1 MTEIWA
7 LRFTRIPATVPVSF
21 VRINRIAGAV
31 LLVIELGAVK
41 NEELG
46 FRSKVGNIGDARALE
61 IAFGA
66 YGHNARVKGITLA
79 RERVDRVGHQ
89 TKGRLAGKRIH

>member
-1 MTEIWA
+1 
-7 LRFTRIPATVPVSF
+7 VSF

-31 LLVIELGAVK
+31 LLVVELRTVK

-46 FRSKVGNIGDARALE
+46 FRSKVGDIGYACALE
-61 IAFGA
+61 IALGA
-66 YGHNARVKGITLA
+66 YRHNARVKGITLA

-89 TKGRLAGKRIH
+89 AKRRLAGKRIHPEPVGIGHQQHV